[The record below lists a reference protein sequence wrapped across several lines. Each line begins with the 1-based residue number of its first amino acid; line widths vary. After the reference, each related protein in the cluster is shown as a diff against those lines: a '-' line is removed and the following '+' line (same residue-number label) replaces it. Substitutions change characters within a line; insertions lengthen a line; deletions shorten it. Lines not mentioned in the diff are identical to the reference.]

1 MEMTPLSDVLGKDTS
16 AGRDE
21 KGRFASSEPPA
32 AADSAPASPVDNE
45 QEQPAVL
52 KQDDSD
58 QSGVKAAPPADEP
71 ENGHV
76 PVAALKDE
84 RRKRQDLEEKVKAFE
99 AKLKEVE
106 NRPVQQQP
114 MTPPPNLLEDPTGWQ
129 QYQMVQQQR
138 TALEMSQFMMRTSK
152 TDYQEF
158 EDVFVQEA
166 EKNPVLVQAMQNHP
180 LHLGGP
186 AAFAYEQGKRIAQM
200 RKLSEIGDVDSYVS
214 KKAEEIAAAR
224 IADARKEWESEQA
237 KILERRGSLPR
248 SLVDDRSS
256 AVRDHYT
263 GPTPLAEVLSKQRK
277 G

>member
-1 MEMTPLSDVLGKDTS
+1 MEMTPLSDVLGKEPS
-16 AGRDE
+16 ASRDE
-21 KGRFASSEPPA
+21 KGRFVPSEPPVA
-32 AADSAPASPVDNE
+32 AELPSAVPVDKE
-45 QEQPAVL
+45 QVQVTAVT
-52 KQDDSD
+52 QDDSD

-71 ENGHV
+71 EAGHV

-84 RRKRQDLEEKVKAFE
+84 RRKRQELEERLKSFE
-99 AKLKEVE
+99 AKLKETE
-106 NRPVQQQP
+106 NRSVQQQP

-129 QYQMVQQQR
+129 QYQMVKQQQ

-152 TDYQEF
+152 PDYQEF

-166 EKNPVLVQAMQNHP
+166 EQNPVLVQAMQNHP

-200 RKLSEIGDVDSYVS
+200 RKFSEIGDVDAYAS

-224 IADARKEWESEQA
+224 IADARKEWEAEQA
-237 KILERRGSLPR
+237 QIMSRRGSLPR

-256 AVRDHYT
+256 AVRNHYT
-263 GPTPLAEVLSKQRK
+263 GPTPLAQVLSKQRK